1 MVDPQILR
9 DVCTIVNSIAKGRF
23 LAFGE
28 MNIKDIANVALFV
41 DLIAKYLIDNQKMLN
56 QYQNNGFSFLERAEL
71 FRLCT
76 NQNSNNN
83 QT

>member
-1 MVDPQILR
+1 MLR
-9 DVCTIVNSIAKGRF
+9 DVCTIVNSVAKGRF

-56 QYQNNGFSFLERAEL
+56 QYQNKGFSFLERAEL

-76 NQNSNNN
+76 NQSSSNHLA
-83 QT
+83 